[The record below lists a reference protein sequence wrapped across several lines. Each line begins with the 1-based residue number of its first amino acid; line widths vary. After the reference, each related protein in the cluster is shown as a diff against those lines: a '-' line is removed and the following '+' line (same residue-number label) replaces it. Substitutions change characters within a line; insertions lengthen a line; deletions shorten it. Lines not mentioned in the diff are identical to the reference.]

1 MPFRRRSG
9 CADDPVP
16 ALLADRLLVVVADD
30 ALRARLTDALQDDG
44 YAVQAAGDAVTA
56 LARVDA
62 PPDGLVI
69 GDDLPDADGHDLRQ
83 ALLARG
89 VTAPALFLRRCDAP
103 AAPVLGDRG
112 QDDVLA
118 TPVDLDEARAR
129 VRALLHRRRAATPIP
144 SGSLRLD
151 PVMRAVQGERGAV
164 ALTPTEFPV
173 LAALLERRGAIIRR
187 ADLVGA
193 AWPADATVSDNSLDQ
208 YIARLRAK
216 LDQVSGGSTIVTT
229 RGVGYRLE

>member
-16 ALLADRLLVVVADD
+16 AVLADRLLVVIADD
-30 ALRARLTDALQDDG
+30 ALRARLTDALEDDG

-69 GDDLPDADGHDLRQ
+69 GGDLPDADGHDLRR

-103 AAPVLGDRG
+103 ATPVLGDRG

-129 VRALLHRRRAATPIP
+129 VRALLRRAATPIP

-164 ALTPTEFPV
+164 ALTPTEFRV
-173 LAALLERRGAIIRR
+173 LAALLERRGVIIRR

-216 LDQVSGGSTIVTT
+216 LDQVSGSSTIVTT

>member
-1 MPFRRRSG
+1 
-9 CADDPVP
+9 V
-16 ALLADRLLVVVADD
+16 LADRLLVVVGDD
-30 ALRARLTDALQDDG
+30 ALRARLTDALEDDG

-69 GDDLPDADGHDLRQ
+69 GVDLPDVDGRELRR

-89 VTAPALFLRRCDAP
+89 ITAPALFLWRCDAT
-103 AAPVLGDRG
+103 AAPVLGESG

-129 VRALLHRRRAATPIP
+129 VRALLRRRREATPIP
-144 SGSLRLD
+144 PGSLRMD
-151 PVMRAVQGERGAV
+151 PVMRAVHGERGAV
-164 ALTPTEFPV
+164 SLTPTEFRV
-173 LAALLERRGAIIRR
+173 LAALLERRGVIVRR
-187 ADLVGA
+187 ADIVDA

-216 LDQVSGGSTIVTT
+216 LGVVSGGSTIVTT
-229 RGVGYRLE
+229 RGVGYRLD

>member
-16 ALLADRLLVVVADD
+16 AVLADRLLVVIADD
-30 ALRARLTDALQDDG
+30 ALRARLTDALEDDG

-69 GDDLPDADGHDLRQ
+69 GGDLPDADGHDLRR

-129 VRALLHRRRAATPIP
+129 VRALLRRAAAPIP

-164 ALTPTEFPV
+164 ALTPTEFRVP
-173 LAALLERRGAIIRR
+173 RRCSSG
-187 ADLVGA
+187 VG
-193 AWPADATVSDNSLDQ
+193 SS
-208 YIARLRAK
+208 
-216 LDQVSGGSTIVTT
+216 SGGPT
-229 RGVGYRLE
+229 